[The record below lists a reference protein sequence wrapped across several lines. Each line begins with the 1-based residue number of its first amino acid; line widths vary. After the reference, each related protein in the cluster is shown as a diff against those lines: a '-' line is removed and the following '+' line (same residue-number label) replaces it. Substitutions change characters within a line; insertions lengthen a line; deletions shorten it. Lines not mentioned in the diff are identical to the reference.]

1 MYETVIKSI
10 MQSASDSILTGWSNA
25 FGMRADDRL
34 YSRN

>member
-10 MQSASDSILTGWSNA
+10 MQSASDSIPAGWSDA
-25 FGMRADDRL
+25 FWMRADDRL